1 MYIYSLITF
10 ILVLLFGF
18 MNKLSNSNKMRV
30 KMLTSGVINQS
41 VLLAIIVLL
50 MYENITLGL
59 SLLLVFVSSLSLRV
73 DNDTLREYFSSN

>member
-1 MYIYSLITF
+1 MYIYSLIIF

>member
-1 MYIYSLITF
+1 MYIYSLITL

>member
-1 MYIYSLITF
+1 MYIYSLITL

-30 KMLTSGVINQS
+30 KMRTSGVINQS

>member
-1 MYIYSLITF
+1 
-10 ILVLLFGF
+10 
-18 MNKLSNSNKMRV
+18 MRV

>member
-1 MYIYSLITF
+1 MYIYSLITL

-18 MNKLSNSNKMRV
+18 KNKLSNSNKMRV

>member
-1 MYIYSLITF
+1 
-10 ILVLLFGF
+10 

>member
-1 MYIYSLITF
+1 MYIYSLITL

-41 VLLAIIVLL
+41 VLLAIMVLL

>member
-1 MYIYSLITF
+1 MYIYSLLTF

>member
-18 MNKLSNSNKMRV
+18 INKLSNSNKMRV
-30 KMLTSGVINQS
+30 KMLTTGVINQS

>member
-1 MYIYSLITF
+1 
-10 ILVLLFGF
+10 

-41 VLLAIIVLL
+41 VLLIIIVLL

-59 SLLLVFVSSLSLRV
+59 SLLLVFVSSLSLKV
-73 DNDTLREYFSSN
+73 DNNDTLREYFSK